1 MANVLPRD
9 LQITVLHHLLEGN
22 TLRSTTRLTGV
33 HRTTIANLM
42 VNFGGKCQDF
52 MDREFSGLKLRHVE
66 VDEIWS
72 YVGKKQARLTVDE
85 KQERADAGDVYLW
98 YGIDQQTKLAPCFV
112 VGKRNADNA
121 RRLLVQLAGRLEWP
135 TAHQSDPHGYQA
147 GGYKPIVQISTDG
160 FSAYP
165 EAVDLAFGPYA
176 KFGTIVKDYRDH
188 TMPGKYTPAEM
199 VATQRRGVFG
209 IDAEQ
214 VWSICTSHVERANLT
229 IRTLMKRFT
238 RLGLGF
244 SKKLEN
250 HVAACAMY
258 FAYYNWCWR
267 TRYPD
272 DSGKCGRL
280 RPPAAMLAGVTDRL
294 WTFEDLF
301 DAVMAS

>member
-1 MANVLPRD
+1 MANHLPRD

-33 HRTTIANLM
+33 HRGTIANLM
-42 VNFGGKCQDF
+42 VRFGEKCQAF
-52 MDREFSGLKLRHVE
+52 MDREFQGLKLAHVE
-66 VDEIWS
+66 IDEIWS
-72 YVGKKQARLTVDE
+72 YVQKKQARLTVEE
-85 KQERADAGDVYLW
+85 KQERADAGDCYLW
-98 YGIDQQTKLAPCFV
+98 YGVDQDTKLAPCFI
-112 VGKRNADNA
+112 VGKRSADNA
-121 RRLLVQLAGRLEWP
+121 RRLMVQLASRLAWP
-135 TAHQSDPHGYQA
+135 NAHQSDAHGYVA
-147 GGYKPIVQISTDG
+147 GGYRPIVQISTDG
-160 FSAYP
+160 FAAYP
-165 EAVDLAFGPYA
+165 EAVDLAFGPYV
-176 KFGTIVKDYRDH
+176 KFGTIVKDYRNQDQ
-188 TMPGKYTPAEM
+188 PGKYTPAEM
-199 VATQRRGVFG
+199 VGTERKGIFG
-209 IDAEQ
+209 INADE
-214 VWSICTSHVERANLT
+214 VRSICTSHIERANLT

-280 RPPAAMLAGVTDRL
+280 RPPPAMLAGVTDRL

-301 DAVMAS
+301 NAVMAV